1 MIIVGICGAS
11 GSGKSTLAKR
21 IADSLACTCT
31 IIGQDCYYRNFPELP
46 FEKRIKLNYDEPE
59 IFDFEE
65 MFQDIEKLLHGEP
78 ITTKGYDYTNYLRAD
93 SPDVLIQPPEVLI
106 LEGIHMFFDKRIC
119 DLMSLKVYLHVDVD
133 VCLLRRIKRDIKV
146 RGRSIDN
153 IAEQYMETVKPIYE
167 KFIEGYINDADFA
180 VMRGGKNK
188 MAIDAIS
195 AYLTTKVL
203 AERFDT
209 EAPAADIKDKPTTEP
224 DDLPDSPVEPKGSEK
239 KPNAADAELKD
250 DDPFDLDSY
259 AEESASSAEK
269 KNGSDDDADD
279 DVDEDSM
286 DDEGEYSKTYY
297 GRRRRRRRRAAN
309 IFGFFFSS
317 VFMNFCLAVFGLFM
331 FGKVYAFDWTMLS
344 TGGLTAMLDAG
355 VQIFLLVLPVIL
367 TVAFNRLLYKCFH
380 LDDYYSTAI
389 PVFAIATILVVQAAA
404 LYFILNYGFLG
415 GAAFFGVANLI
426 H

>member
-65 MFQDIEKLLHGEP
+65 MFQDVEKLLRGEP

-146 RGRSIDN
+146 RGRNIDN
-153 IAEQYMETVKPIYE
+153 IAEQYMETVKPVYE
-167 KFIEGYINDADFA
+167 KYIEGYINDADFA

-203 AERFDT
+203 AERFGT
-209 EAPAADIKDKPTTEP
+209 EAPAVAIQEKPVIAEPDELPGDQPALQNADLEPAVRASEPRVVPKTDKPEDS
-224 DDLPDSPVEPKGSEK
+224 DDYS
-239 KPNAADAELKD
+239 AEL
-250 DDPFDLDSY
+250 
-259 AEESASSAEK
+259 AGE
-269 KNGSDDDADD
+269 
-279 DVDEDSM
+279 DEDE
-286 DDEGEYSKTYY
+286 DESGYYRHRRHELRRIAGKTL
-297 GRRRRRRRRAAN
+297 R
-309 IFGFFFSS
+309 FFFFST
-317 VFMNFCLAVFGLFM
+317 FLNFGLAIFALFM
-331 FGKVYAFDWTMLS
+331 FGQVYNHNWAMTQS
-344 TGGLTAMLDAG
+344 GGLNAIIDAG
-355 VQIFLLVLPVIL
+355 VQMFFLVLPLLLAVL
-367 TVAFNRLLYKCFH
+367 FNRLLYKMFDLEYSSGWLIFLLVLWILFVLSGTVYLVYAFNL
-380 LDDYYSTAI
+380 LDGM
-389 PVFAIATILVVQAAA
+389 AA
-404 LYFILNYGFLG
+404 FGLG
-415 GAAFFGVANLI
+415 GLFGA
-426 H
+426 